1 MNQPSIIEIPTPKDF
16 HFKECLVFLGRS
28 DLELLHRIK
37 DGFVYKLLKIDQEL
51 LLLKIGFID
60 DSLQVEFPLGKPTV
74 KAQKMASEYVVDW
87 FDLDRD
93 LAGFYEMAQND
104 QMLQRVVSKYRGLRM
119 IGIPDLFEALTWAI
133 MGQQINL
140 TFAYTLRKRFVER
153 FGESVTFEGE
163 TYWLYPTFD
172 RIAEIEVDALK
183 ELQFT
188 ARKAEYVIGVSQAMV
203 NGELSRENLLK
214 MEDYQQIHAY
224 LTKLRG
230 IGSWTADYVMMKCLH
245 QSAAFP
251 ITDVGLHNAVRIQ
264 LGLERK
270 PTLDELKEKAA
281 RWTGWEAYAVFYLWR
296 SLYV

>member
-1 MNQPSIIEIPTPKDF
+1 MIEIKTPKDF
-16 HFKECLVFLGRS
+16 NFKECLVFLGRS
-28 DLELLHRIK
+28 DQELLHKIS
-37 DGFVYKLLKIDQEL
+37 DGYVFKLLKVEQEL
-51 LLLKIGFID
+51 VLLKISYKND
-60 DSLQVEFPLGKPTV
+60 ALQVEFPMGNPTLD
-74 KAQKMASEYVVDW
+74 AQKMAAKYVVDW

-93 LAGFYEMAQND
+93 LFGFFEMARND
-104 QMLQRVVSKYRGLRM
+104 QMLQPVVSKYRGLRI

-153 FGESVTFEGE
+153 FGESVTFDGE

-172 RIAEIEVDALK
+172 RIAEIEVDTLK
-183 ELQFT
+183 DLQFT
-188 ARKAEYVIGVSQAMV
+188 ARKAEYVIGVSRAMV

-214 MEDYQQIHAY
+214 MEDYQQIHTY

-270 PTLDELKEKAA
+270 PTLDELKEMAA
-281 RWTGWEAYAVFYLWR
+281 GWTGWEAYAVFYLWR

>member
-1 MNQPSIIEIPTPKDF
+1 MIEIKPPEDF
-16 HFKECLVFLGRS
+16 NFKECLVFLGRS
-28 DLELLHRIK
+28 DQELLHRIK
-37 DGFVYKLLKIDQEL
+37 DGFVYKLLKIDQEP

-60 DSLQVEFPLGKPTV
+60 DSLQGEFPLGKPTV
-74 KAQKMASEYVVDW
+74 KAQKMASDYVVDW
-87 FDLDRD
+87 FDLGRD
-93 LAGFYEMAQND
+93 LAGFYEMAQHD

-133 MGQQINL
+133 IGQQINL

-188 ARKAEYVIGVSQAMV
+188 ARKAEYVIGVSRAMV
-203 NGELSRENLLK
+203 NGELTREHLLK
-214 MEDYQQIHAY
+214 MEDYQQTHAY

-270 PTLDELKEKAA
+270 PTLDELKEMAA
-281 RWTGWEAYAVFYLWR
+281 GWTGWEAYSVFYLWR